1 MEGVSEAGLLSLLG
15 GEDFDGLEVEVVVEM
30 EVVQTTAVDEEV
42 EGVKA
47 LANDLQT
54 GLYPVLLG
62 GLEEFGGMETT
73 EKIATLLSLEE

>member
-47 LANDLQT
+47 LANDL
-54 GLYPVLLG
+54 
-62 GLEEFGGMETT
+62 
-73 EKIATLLSLEE
+73 